1 MGEMDTEDVQRRQ
14 GKGRA
19 LLLAHCSSLDPATP
33 TARERLDAV
42 LGPTLARRLIFALS
56 ARRVA

>member
-1 MGEMDTEDVQRRQ
+1 MDSEDVQRRE
-14 GKGRA
+14 GRGHV

-42 LGPTLARRLIFALS
+42 LGPALARKLIFALS
-56 ARRVA
+56 ASARRVA

>member
-1 MGEMDTEDVQRRQ
+1 MDAEDVTRRQ
-14 GKGRA
+14 ARARA

-42 LGPTLARRLIFALS
+42 LGPKLARQLVFALS
-56 ARRVA
+56 SRKVA